1 MKKILLTIA
10 LCAASLGAFA
20 QGQVNF
26 DNINTFGTSKE
37 AVVFDVNG
45 TTKLAGTG
53 FMAQLYWGTATWTT
67 SALGVSTGGTSVT
80 DAPATFFTVADGA
93 DGFWNTGA
101 GSARTVGVAGGATVF
116 VQVRAWNAVGGKNT
130 YEAALAAGNAVGNS
144 AVLSLTAGGG
154 TVQPPNLTGLTS
166 FKLNTNIPEPS
177 TIALGILGAGALLLR
192 RRK

>member
-53 FMAQLYWGTATWTT
+53 FMAQLYWGAASWT
-67 SALGVSTGGTSVT
+67 GVAGGTSVT
-80 DAPATFFTVADGA
+80 DPAAPFFTVADGA

-101 GSARTVGVAGGATVF
+101 SSARTVGVAGGANVF
-116 VQVRAWNAVGGKNT
+116 VQVRAWNASGGKNT

-144 AVLSLTAGGG
+144 AVLALVAGGG

-166 FKLNTNIPEPS
+166 FKLVGVPEPS
-177 TIALGILGAGALLLR
+177 TIALGLLGAGALLLR